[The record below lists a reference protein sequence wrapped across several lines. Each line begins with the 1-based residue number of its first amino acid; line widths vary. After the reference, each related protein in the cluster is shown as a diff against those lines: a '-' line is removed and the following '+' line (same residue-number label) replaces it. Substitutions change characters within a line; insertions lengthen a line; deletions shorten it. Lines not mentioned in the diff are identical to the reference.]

1 MPGAETGANVGA
13 RAKIWVKTGAAAWTE
28 DRNGAQVFNFFGDKG
43 FQLYISYCKPPFFS
57 NVILLV

>member
-28 DRNGAQVFNFFGDKG
+28 DRNGAQVFNFFGGRTLNRKYG
-43 FQLYISYCKPPFFS
+43 GGEAKLYFPFLQ
-57 NVILLV
+57 N